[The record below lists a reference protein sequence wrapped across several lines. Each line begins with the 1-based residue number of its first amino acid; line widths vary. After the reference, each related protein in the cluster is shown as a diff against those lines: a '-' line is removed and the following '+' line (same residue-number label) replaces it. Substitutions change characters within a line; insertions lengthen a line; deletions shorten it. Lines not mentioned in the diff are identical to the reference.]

1 MIIKNFLNKI
11 SISKYTYLIIFLCL
25 ITGLIKE
32 LFIVSILVIF
42 HEFGHYL
49 LSVIF
54 KWRVSKINIY
64 PFGGLIVFDE
74 QIDKPL
80 YQEFLITIFGPIFQ
94 WIIFLLILCFK
105 KYLSNY
111 FIDSLYNYHLYM
123 FIFNLLPI
131 IPLDGSK
138 ILNILLNKLF
148 SYKKSN
154 LFLSITS
161 ILFLIGFI
169 ICFKNNYSYYFVIS
183 FLIYEIINFIKQ
195 RNFMFYRFVYEK
207 YLYRNN
213 YKKTILI
220 NNINKMKRNKKHL
233 IKNKNKYITEKEY
246 IKKRSITPNKVYNM
260 VHNKDILDNNS

>member
-1 MIIKNFLNKI
+1 M
-11 SISKYTYLIIFLCL
+11 
-25 ITGLIKE
+25 
-32 LFIVSILVIF
+32 
-42 HEFGHYL
+42 
-49 LSVIF
+49 
-54 KWRVSKINIY
+54 
-64 PFGGLIVFDE
+64 FDD

-80 YQEFLITIFGPIFQ
+80 YQEFLITVFGPIFQ
-94 WIIFLLILCFK
+94 WIIFFILICLK
-105 KYLSNY
+105 NYSSTY
-111 FIDSLYNYHLYM
+111 FIESLYNYHIYM

-154 LFLSITS
+154 LLLSIIS
-161 ILFLIGFI
+161 ILFLIGFSI
-169 ICFKNNYSYYFVIS
+169 YFKNNYSYYIVIS

-195 RNFMFYRFVYEK
+195 SNFMFYKFVYEK

-233 IKNKNKYITEKEY
+233 IRDNNRYITEKEY
-246 IKKRSITPNKVYNM
+246 IKKGV
-260 VHNKDILDNNS
+260 

>member
-11 SISKYTYLIIFLCL
+11 NISKYTYLIVFLCL

-32 LFIVSILVIF
+32 LFIVSILIIF

-49 LSVIF
+49 VSYIF
-54 KWRVSKINIY
+54 NWNISKINIY
-64 PFGGLIVFDE
+64 PFGGLIMFDD

-80 YQEFLITIFGPIFQ
+80 YQEFLITVSGPIFQ
-94 WIIFLLILCFK
+94 WIIFFILICFNN
-105 KYLSNY
+105 YLSTY

-138 ILNILLNKLF
+138 LMNIILNKLF

-154 LFLSITS
+154 ILLYIIS
-161 ILFLIGFI
+161 ILLLIGFSI
-169 ICFKNNYSYYFVIS
+169 HYKNNYSYYFVIS
-183 FLIYEIINFIKQ
+183 YLFYEIFKFIKQ
-195 RNFMFYRFVYEK
+195 SNFMFYKFVYEK

-220 NNINKMKRNKKHL
+220 NNIKKMKRNKKHL
-233 IKNKNKYITEKEY
+233 IRDNNRYITEKEY
-246 IKKRSITPNKVYNM
+246 IKKGV
-260 VHNKDILDNNS
+260 